1 MGRKPEGQVQV
12 FFNAHCNSPCKLS
25 MAEGFEFF
33 HHHVDVLDL
42 GTCKPHGWFL
52 DRDYFNSW
60 ADVDA

>member
-1 MGRKPEGQVQV
+1 
-12 FFNAHCNSPCKLS
+12 